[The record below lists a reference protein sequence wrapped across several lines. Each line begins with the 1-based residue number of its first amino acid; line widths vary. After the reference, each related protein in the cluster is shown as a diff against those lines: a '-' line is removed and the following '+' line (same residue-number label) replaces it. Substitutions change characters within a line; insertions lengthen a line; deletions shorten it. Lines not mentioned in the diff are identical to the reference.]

1 MTYRTKSSALA
12 LAGSLL
18 AASALSQEPA
28 VPSEKVLTART
39 GYLMALGGDH
49 QPGPGNPIPEATVN
63 KPVAQAELAKAM
75 RKWGRFEI
83 VEDVSKTDIVLVVVE
98 WEDQHRWGN
107 TVVCRDQL
115 FVFDGG
121 NLPNEKS
128 TPLWKGDSERW
139 GKFGGC
145 SGAGEPIK
153 ELRKVMDKAAKA
165 NR

>member
-115 FVFDGG
+115 FVFDASNPQAQSAARLMIDATFKDGF
-121 NLPNEKS
+121 NLLSDKIF
-128 TPLWKGDSERW
+128 ERRN
-139 GKFGGC
+139 GKLL
-145 SGAGEPIK
+145 AQE
-153 ELRKVMDKAAKA
+153 
-165 NR
+165 